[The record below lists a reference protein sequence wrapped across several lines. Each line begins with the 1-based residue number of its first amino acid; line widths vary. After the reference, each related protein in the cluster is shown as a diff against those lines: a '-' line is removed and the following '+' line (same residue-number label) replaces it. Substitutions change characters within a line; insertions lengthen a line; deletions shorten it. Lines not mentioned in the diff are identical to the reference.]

1 MPWLSRNDFKTS
13 DKLHADDLNNL
24 HNDQMVWG
32 GNVDGGGWTLS
43 NVNIVAINPQ
53 AGGGGFGVTT
63 FNGRTGD
70 VVPQGGGLDYTAAM
84 VQAVPLARKI
94 IPGPGITVSGGGGGG
109 GQLSADVTVTA
120 AFQSFNTRIGPVVL
134 TAKDITDVGAVLVSR
149 QVNTPVNSGLQG
161 GGPLSGDLNLSVVS
175 DSTNQQIQAMSGGI
189 NVGQPRHALN
199 FISGSGATVTVT
211 ENGQNNRIDVKV
223 DATGAGGFADPT
235 TTQGDL
241 IARGLSAPAGRLGI
255 GADGQVLT
263 VDHLQPQML
272 RWVTPTV
279 PPVTSVFGR
288 IGAIVASAAD
298 GYTVAMVAGAVDQN
312 GAYPK
317 PPWIKSIDWGIIV
330 GAPPF
335 MADPTAQKGDLIVR
349 SATATTSF
357 PVGVDGSIL
366 TADSSMARGLRWSP
380 PAVTSVFGR
389 TGGTV
394 PGAVVAQPG
403 DYDVSQVTNAASAL
417 TVFNAGTGLT
427 GGGPLGSNH
436 TFSVVPNTTVQQ
448 IEIWQE
454 GTTKVG
460 TRKGINFKSGAGV
473 ALTITDGSG
482 GASDWVNVT
491 VASSGTG
498 SGGGMVDPTSAL
510 GDLIVRSVILP
521 APPTALP
528 IGTQGQVL
536 TVDTTQSGKMRWAT
550 PSGGG
555 AGSQT
560 PWAGDIDAAG
570 HALNNAG
577 GIGLN
582 IAAAPTAARIYAFV
596 SGTEQAFAGVVTNA
610 ANVASIAL
618 LNDVNDSISLKS
630 YGTGYVGGFPG
641 ILTLEATKALAVIAS
656 GAEVMRL
663 TTGRVLIGTT
673 TDDGVNKLQVNGK
686 VKSLVGGFVFPDNT
700 VQATAYVAASA
711 PVQSV
716 FGRSGIVVA
725 KTTAPFD
732 YSASIV
738 TNAVDSSVTYN
749 DPAWINTLA
758 YSKITGKPAILVDP
772 TTTLGD
778 LIVRGPSA
786 TVRLG
791 VGTNG
796 QVLAAD
802 STAPN
807 GVKWA
812 AGSQSPWTSNIDGG
826 GFTLFN
832 AGKVGIGMATLPTA
846 RLHIVSAAT
855 GIVAKF
861 DNGAVGDTWLQILS
875 NGGSGGFFGFLSAS
889 NGLAFLNAAGSA
901 TPNLLVTDGGLVG
914 LGTPTPPCKLSPVL
928 TRATAYAAGDATT
941 WADVIIENATTT
953 QSAATGIGF
962 NVSGYHGNPTVI
974 GGIAAVRT
982 VGSTNDAQY
991 DLAFITRAQNVTQ
1004 AESMRLTSAGN
1015 LGVGVVGP
1023 SARIEAMSQ
1032 GAIAIRMWAQANTG
1046 NNCQLRF
1053 AGSKTPSDL
1062 WVLGTD
1068 LLGGNGGTEF
1078 NIYSMATGPRL
1089 VVTDSNCGI
1098 GGNPA
1103 YPLHLYSAI
1112 AQCAIQSQTAAQY
1125 VRYMLINNV
1134 NQAQLAVEGGTA
1146 GTVTVGSTAYSCV
1159 LSNIGSYSLHLAAQN
1174 TVALTVL
1181 PSGWVGI
1188 GSGGS
1193 NVNPACS
1200 FSVYSSA
1207 TGNPA
1212 NSGSGA
1218 SDGAVQMRLYSGAVG
1233 TTVDW
1238 GTNPSGV
1245 AWIQN
1250 RALSSFPTSYQ
1261 LSLNPNGG
1269 FVGIGCGPVVPA
1281 ALLHLAGLALA
1292 QPQIRCGTN
1301 SNPTYYWEMGR
1312 ENQYTGDFVFTCASG
1327 AASVE
1332 MARITIAGNLAIG
1345 TKTAT
1350 GRLTI
1355 IPASSP
1361 TTIAGVNQIQIG
1373 EASDNAS
1380 YRMSMGMGSIV
1391 GGSGWCSVIQC
1402 TPIGLPL
1409 LLQPSGGN
1417 VAINKGTGGGAYA
1430 LDITGDCNV
1439 TGAFRVNGSPI
1450 STGGAAGIQVQ
1461 INSGSPIGGG
1471 PFPYINF
1478 YQLGSIA
1485 LSSGG
1490 VSGPGNNTFTL
1501 QIGTASDLQL
1511 KRNVQTLEGGLPL
1524 ITQLRP
1530 ITAEWNGLANT
1541 REGERLVSVIAQE
1554 LREVIPDA
1562 VAPYRTKLRP
1572 EDEEGVELLSIDPM
1586 ALISHLI
1593 LSIQQL
1599 NQRLKALEN
1608 VN

>member
-53 AGGGGFGVTT
+53 AGGGGGGVTT

-70 VVPQGGGLDYTAAM
+70 VIPQGGATPDYTAAM
-84 VQAVPLARKI
+84 VGAVPLARKI
-94 IPGPGITVSGGGGGG
+94 IPGAGITVSGGGGTG

-149 QVNTPVNSGLQG
+149 QVNTPLNSGLQG

-199 FISGSGATVTVT
+199 FISGSGATITVT

-317 PPWIKSIDWGIIV
+317 PPWIKSIDWSIIV

-335 MADPTAQKGDLIVR
+335 MSDPTTTKGDLIVR
-349 SATATTSF
+349 SASAITAF

-389 TGGTV
+389 TGGIV
-394 PGAVVAQPG
+394 PGAVVAASG

-427 GGGPLGSNH
+427 GGGNLGSNR

-473 ALTITDGSG
+473 ALTITDGG
-482 GASDWVNVT
+482 GGTSDWVNVT

-536 TVDTTQSGKMRWAT
+536 TVDTTQAGKMRWAT

-560 PWAGDIDAAG
+560 PWAGPIDAAG
-570 HALNNAG
+570 NVLNNAG

-582 IAAAPTAARIYAFV
+582 IAAVPATARVYAFV
-596 SGTEQAFAGVVTNA
+596 SGTEQAFEGVVTNP

-618 LNDVNDSISLKS
+618 ANDASDTVQLKI
-630 YGTGYVGGFPG
+630 YGTGYVGGFPA
-641 ILTLEATKALAVIAS
+641 IATLEASTALALIAS

-663 TTGRVLIGTT
+663 HSTRVLIGTT

-700 VQATAYVAASA
+700 VQTTAYTAASS
-711 PVQSV
+711 PVTSV
-716 FGRSGIVVA
+716 FTRTGAVLALAGDY
-725 KTTAPFD
+725 TA
-732 YSASIV
+732 AQV
-738 TNAVDSSVTYN
+738 TNAVDKTVLYN
-749 DPAWINTLA
+749 DPVWMNTLA
-758 YSKITGKPAILVDP
+758 WGKITGAPALLTDP
-772 TTTLGD
+772 TTTKGD
-778 LIVRGPSA
+778 LIARGATGPATRLPASA
-786 TVRLG
+786 T
-791 VGTNG
+791 NNF
-796 QVLAAD
+796 VLTAD
-802 STAPN
+802 NTVAL

-812 AGSQSPWTSNIDGG
+812 AATLTPWTSNIDGG

-846 RLHIVSAAT
+846 RLHIISAAT

-861 DNGAVGDTWLQILS
+861 DNGAPGDTWLQILS
-875 NGGSGGFFGFLSAS
+875 NGGVGGYFGFLSS
-889 NGLAFLNAAGSA
+889 GNGLAFLNSGGSG
-901 TPNLLVTDGGLVG
+901 TPNLLVTDGGLMG
-914 LGTPTPPCKLSPVL
+914 LGTATPPCKFSPVL
-928 TRATAYAAGDATT
+928 TRATAYSAGDSTT
-941 WADVIIENATTT
+941 WADIIVENATATIST
-953 QSAATGIGF
+953 ATGIGF
-962 NVSGYHGNPTVI
+962 NVSAYHGNNSVI
-974 GGIAAVRT
+974 AGIAAVRT
-982 VGSTNDAQY
+982 VGTGGDCQT

-1004 AESMRLTSAGN
+1004 AETMRLTSAGN
-1015 LGVGVVGP
+1015 LGVGVAAP
-1023 SARIEAMSQ
+1023 AARIEALAN
-1032 GAIAIRMWAQANTG
+1032 GGITLRLWAAGTTTNLT
-1046 NNCQLRF
+1046 QLRF
-1053 AGSKTPSDL
+1053 AGGVNAADL
-1062 WVLGTD
+1062 WAFGTD
-1068 LLGGNGGTEF
+1068 ILGGNGGKELSF
-1078 NIYSMATGPRL
+1078 YSMATGPR
-1089 VVTDSNCGI
+1089 VVFNDTGVGI
-1098 GGNPA
+1098 GGVAPTHC
-1103 YPLHLYSAI
+1103 LHISAT
-1112 AQCAIQSQTAAQY
+1112 ATTATYQNTSVYIQRGAAGSFAGY
-1125 VRYMLINNV
+1125 GISGV
-1134 NQAQLAVEGGTA
+1134 LAVHPAMYCPLNTDDLAFGFDGGGGLVERMRLA
-1146 GTVTVGSTAYSCV
+1146 SNGNLGIGTTGTP
-1159 LSNIGSYSLHLAAQN
+1159 AA
-1174 TVALTVL
+1174 ALT
-1181 PSGWVGI
+1181 
-1188 GSGGS
+1188 
-1193 NVNPACS
+1193 
-1200 FSVYSSA
+1200 VYSSA
-1207 TGNPA
+1207 PAGNPA
-1212 NSGSGA
+1212 TSGTTDASVQARVYAGAIGVTLDYGMNGSG
-1218 SDGAVQMRLYSGAVG
+1218 VG
-1233 TTVDW
+1233 W
-1238 GTNPSGV
+1238 L
-1245 AWIQN
+1245 QC
-1250 RALSSFPTSYQ
+1250 RALGSFVNNYPIV
-1261 LSLNPNGG
+1261 LNPNGG
-1269 FVGIGCGPVVPA
+1269 NVGIGLGPVTPGNV
-1281 ALLHLAGLALA
+1281 LHIAGGPVAT
-1292 QPQIRCGTN
+1292 PQLRLGTN
-1301 SNPTYYWEMGR
+1301 SNPSYYWEIGR
-1312 ENQYTGDFVFTCASG
+1312 ENQFTGDFIFLLTSG
-1327 AASVE
+1327 GSPIE
-1332 MARITIAGNLAIG
+1332 TMRITIAGNCAIG

-1350 GRLTI
+1350 GRLTV
-1355 IPASSP
+1355 IPASSAS
-1361 TTIAGVNQIQIG
+1361 TIAGVTTLQLG
-1373 EASDNAS
+1373 EASDNGS
-1380 YRMSMGMGSIV
+1380 YRMSMGLGSVV
-1391 GGSGWCSVIQC
+1391 GGSGWAAVIQS
-1402 TPIGLPL
+1402 TPIGTPL

-1461 INSGSPIGGG
+1461 INSGSPIAGG

-1490 VSGPGNNTFTL
+1490 ISGPGNNTFTL
-1501 QIGTASDLQL
+1501 QIGTSSDSQL
-1511 KRNVQTLEGGLPL
+1511 KRNVQSLDGGLLL
-1524 ITQLRP
+1524 IERLRP

-1541 REGERLVSVIAQE
+1541 REGERLVSVVAQE

-1572 EDEEGVELLSIDPM
+1572 EDEEAVELLSVDPM
-1586 ALISHLI
+1586 AIIAHLI

>member
-53 AGGGGFGVTT
+53 AGGGGGGVTT

-70 VVPQGGGLDYTAAM
+70 VIPQGGATPDYTAAM
-84 VQAVPLARKI
+84 VGAVPLARKI
-94 IPGPGITVSGGGGGG
+94 IPGAGITVSGGGGTG

-149 QVNTPVNSGLQG
+149 QVNTPLNSGLQG

-199 FISGSGATVTVT
+199 FISGSGATLTVT

-312 GAYPK
+312 GAYIK
-317 PPWIKSIDWGIIV
+317 PPWIKSLDWGVIV

-335 MADPTAQKGDLIVR
+335 MSDPTTAKGDLIVR

-427 GGGPLGSNH
+427 GGGNLGGNRI
-436 TFSVVPNTTVQQ
+436 FSVVPNTTVQQ

-536 TVDTTQSGKMRWAT
+536 TVDTTQAGKMRWAT

-560 PWAGDIDAAG
+560 PWAGPIDAAG
-570 HALNNAG
+570 NVLNNAG

-582 IAAAPTAARIYAFV
+582 IAAAPTTARVYAFV
-596 SGTEQAFAGVVTNA
+596 SGTEQAFEGVVTNP

-618 LNDVNDSISLKS
+618 ANDASDTVQLKI
-630 YGTGYVGGFPG
+630 YGTGYVGGYPA
-641 ILTLEATKALAVIAS
+641 IATLEASTALALIAS

-663 TTGRVLIGTT
+663 HSTRVLIGTT

-716 FGRSGIVVA
+716 FGRSGVVVA

-732 YSASIV
+732 YSAAIV

-758 YSKITGKPAILVDP
+758 WGKITGAPALLTDP
-772 TTTLGD
+772 TTTKGD
-778 LIVRGPSA
+778 LIVRGAAA

-861 DNGAVGDTWLQILS
+861 DNGAAGDTWLQILS
-875 NGGSGGFFGFLSAS
+875 NGGVGGYFGFLSSS
-889 NGLAFLNAAGSA
+889 NGLAFLNSTGSA
-901 TPNLLVTDGGLVG
+901 TPNFLVTDAGLVG
-914 LGTPTPPCKLSPVL
+914 FGTPTPPCKLSAVL
-928 TRATAYAAGDATT
+928 TRTTAYAVGDSTT

-953 QSAATGIGF
+953 LSAATGIGF
-962 NVSGYHGNPTVI
+962 NISGYHGNNSVV

-982 VGSTNDAQY
+982 IGASNDAQY
-991 DLAFITRAQNVTQ
+991 DLTFITRAINVTQ

-1015 LGVGVVGP
+1015 LGVGVVAP
-1023 SARIEAMSQ
+1023 TARIEAKVA
-1032 GAIAIRMWAQANTG
+1032 GAIALRLWAAGTTD
-1046 NNCQLRF
+1046 NNCQFRL
-1053 AGSKTPSDL
+1053 AGGVNPADL
-1062 WVLGTD
+1062 WSIGTD
-1068 LLGGNGGTEF
+1068 LLGGNGGKELT
-1078 NIYSMATGPRL
+1078 IYSMAVGPRV
-1089 VVTDSNCGI
+1089 VVTDTGFGI
-1098 GGNPA
+1098 GGNPGYA
-1103 YPLHLYSAI
+1103 LQVYATNPTCSLNPSANQWGLFQINNGTNTLQMSLNGSVAGSIVQGAPPFCAAISSTGNYPLVFAT
-1112 AQCAIQSQTAAQY
+1112 QNV
-1125 VRYMLINNV
+1125 VRMTL
-1134 NQAQLAVEGGTA
+1134 GGN
-1146 GTVTVGSTAYSCV
+1146 GF
-1159 LSNIGSYSLHLAAQN
+1159 L
-1174 TVALTVL
+1174 
-1181 PSGWVGI
+1181 GI
-1188 GSGGS
+1188 GTQGPNSPLEIWAS
-1193 NVNPACS
+1193 QV
-1200 FSVYSSA
+1200 
-1207 TGNPA
+1207 GNPA
-1212 NSGSGA
+1212 ASGNNA
-1218 SDGAVQMRLYSGAVG
+1218 TDTAVQMRLYSGAVG
-1233 TTVDW
+1233 TTLDY
-1238 GTNPSGV
+1238 GGNSNGV

-1250 RALSSFPTSYQ
+1250 RALGSFANVYPI
-1261 LSLNPNGG
+1261 SLNPNGG
-1269 FVGIGCGPVVPA
+1269 FVGIGTGPVTPGNV
-1281 ALLHLAGLALA
+1281 LHLAGAA
-1292 QPQIRCGTN
+1292 VTTPQLRFGTQ
-1301 SNPTYYWEMGR
+1301 SNPSYYWDIGR
-1312 ENQYTGDFVFTCASG
+1312 ENQLTGDFIFLLTSG
-1327 AASVE
+1327 GSPIE
-1332 MARITIAGNLAIG
+1332 TMRITIAGNCAIG

-1350 GRLTI
+1350 GRLTV
-1355 IPASSP
+1355 IPASSAS
-1361 TTIAGVNQIQIG
+1361 TIAGVTTLQIG
-1373 EASDNAS
+1373 EASDNGS
-1380 YRMSMGMGSIV
+1380 YRMSMGMGAVV
-1391 GGSGWCSVIQC
+1391 GGSGWASVIQC
-1402 TPIGLPL
+1402 TPLGTPL

-1430 LDITGDCNV
+1430 LDIAGDCNV

-1461 INSGSPIGGG
+1461 INSGSPIAGG

-1485 LSSGG
+1485 LSNGG
-1490 VSGPGNNTFTL
+1490 ISGPGNNTFTL

-1511 KRNVQTLEGGLPL
+1511 KRNVETLSGGLAL
-1524 ITQLRP
+1524 IAQLRP
-1530 ITAEWNGLANT
+1530 ISAEWNGLANT
-1541 REGERLVSVIAQE
+1541 REGERLVSVVAQE

-1572 EDEEGVELLSIDPM
+1572 EDEDDVELLSVDPM
-1586 ALISHLI
+1586 AIIAHLI